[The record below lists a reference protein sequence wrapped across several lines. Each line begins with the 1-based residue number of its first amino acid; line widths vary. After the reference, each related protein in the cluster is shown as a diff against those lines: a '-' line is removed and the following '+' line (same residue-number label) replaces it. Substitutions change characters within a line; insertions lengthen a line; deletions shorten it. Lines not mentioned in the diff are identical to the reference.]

1 MSGTNRNV
9 WEISTEFI
17 RLDAFLKLT
26 GAVPTGGQAK
36 AFIQE
41 GLVRVNGELCTQRG
55 KKLRP
60 GDTVS
65 LEGSKAAYTVG
76 PTEQTRDE

>member
-65 LEGSKAAYTVG
+65 LEGDKAAYTVG